1 MLLGAEFFEVNM
13 DTSAAKAEANGVEL
27 IRRRWHNI
35 AGSLHTHLSR
45 MPEQILQ
52 EPWDALVSILSRNV
66 SF

>member
-52 EPWDALVSILSRNV
+52 EP
-66 SF
+66 